1 MKHSAMAV
9 VSVMS
14 AISSLAATQPA
25 PAQAVEWRVADG
37 GNGHWYRVIGS
48 TAIATRDSA
57 IAAATAIGV
66 DLVSMGSEA
75 EWGFVR
81 ALVDAADGADG
92 TYGNFWLWTGGYKDA
107 ATNWTWRWGDGT
119 SVNYFAW
126 TPCAPNDPETGTLV
140 IMVSPAWPCAAAT
153 TSWDDGSSGLWDTA
167 NSTGFVAE
175 WSADCNN
182 DGIVDYGQIKR
193 GELPDYNGN
202 NIPDCCEQGSAC
214 VVGSYPVQWRVED
227 GGNGHWYQGV
237 LLSTNAV
244 SWSVAR
250 TSAQQLAGDLAS
262 LSTASELQW
271 VFGHVA
277 SSPRFWRGNFGPW
290 VGGTRGAGTVWY
302 WADGSPIDGSFP
314 WAVGQPDNYFPCGGP
329 ENCTVF
335 WPASASGAP
344 QNLFADFPENGRCN
358 EDGSTVGSAIIEWS
372 ADCNNDGLVDYGQI
386 LNGTLADA
394 NANGVPD
401 TCESI
406 LLVPSQY
413 PTIQAAIDAVPAGT
427 HRTVDVAAGTYHESF
442 ALNGKD
448 VIVRGAANNA
458 TILDGA
464 GLAASIATLSGNE
477 PATAGLEQLVFRN
490 ATVGTRIYPKALF
503 LVGGAV
509 YGLQSSAFIRSCRF
523 ESNRSDYGG
532 GAYLLYCNMLVE
544 NCVFTQN
551 TGVSQ
556 GGGLMTFG
564 TTGTVRNCA
573 FTDNRC
579 GVAGAGS
586 GSGFKSAGARIAGE
600 TVLLVDCTFTGGI
613 APVSGAAVEHYEN
626 TVGVPGILR
635 ISGCTITG
643 NSSGLGA
650 GGLNVIGGMYSCV
663 LSGGTAICSNTT
675 RNVDGPYLIEGS
687 ATVCDCLADITHDG
701 AVSGGD
707 LGVLLSN
714 WGLTLPSGAGDVNHD
729 GIVNAADLG
738 ALLSSWGA
746 CQ

>member
-1 MKHSAMAV
+1 MALSLAAMTISRDQAMRLGSAVRDARSAPRTRFARGSVTIAAAGFFAGFAMLLSSAPSAVRLSPRAGDSAGREENQMKHSAKAV

-14 AISSLAATQPA
+14 AISSLAATQLA
-25 PAQAVEWRVADG
+25 PAQAVEWREADG
-37 GNGHWYRVIGS
+37 GNAHWYQFVRQAEDVCWTQARTLAANLGGHLV
-48 TAIATRDSA
+48 AISSA
-57 IAAATAIGV
+57 AENEFVTHLAAANDPGILEGGPFIGATCEGRPWGQWYWVTGEPFQFTAWNP
-66 DLVSMGSEA
+66 SEPNS
-75 EWGFVR
+75 G
-81 ALVDAADGADG
+81 
-92 TYGNFWLWTGGYKDA
+92 GNEQYVHL
-107 ATNWTWRWGDGT
+107 WRWGALGWNDT
-119 SVNYFAW
+119 VN
-126 TPCAPNDPETGTLV
+126 C
-140 IMVSPAWPCAAAT
+140 
-153 TSWDDGSSGLWDTA
+153 SS
-167 NSTGFVAE
+167 
-175 WSADCNN
+175 
-182 DGIVDYGQIKR
+182 R
-193 GELPDYNGN
+193 
-202 NIPDCCEQGSAC
+202 
-214 VVGSYPVQWRVED
+214 SY
-227 GGNGHWYQGV
+227 
-237 LLSTNAV
+237 
-244 SWSVAR
+244 
-250 TSAQQLAGDLAS
+250 
-262 LSTASELQW
+262 
-271 VFGHVA
+271 
-277 SSPRFWRGNFGPW
+277 
-290 VGGTRGAGTVWY
+290 
-302 WADGSPIDGSFP
+302 
-314 WAVGQPDNYFPCGGP
+314 
-329 ENCTVF
+329 
-335 WPASASGAP
+335 
-344 QNLFADFPENGRCN
+344 
-358 EDGSTVGSAIIEWS
+358 IIEYE

-413 PTIQAAIDAVPAGT
+413 PTIQAAIDAVPAAT
-427 HRTVDVAAGTYHESF
+427 QRTVQVAAGTYHESF

-600 TVLLVDCTFTGGI
+600 TVLLTDCTFTGGI

-663 LSGGTAICSNTT
+663 LTGGTAICSNTT
-675 RNVDGPYLIEGS
+675 SNVDGPYLIEGS
-687 ATVCDCLADITHDG
+687 VTVCDCLADLTHDG
-701 AVSGGD
+701 AVNGGD

-729 GIVNAADLG
+729 GVVNAADL
-738 ALLSSWGA
+738 ALLLGSWGV
-746 CQ
+746 CN

>member
-1 MKHSAMAV
+1 MTISRDQAMRLGSAVRDARSAPRTRFARGSVTIAAAGFFAGFAMLLSSAPSAVRLSPRAGDSAGREENQMKHGAMAV
-9 VSVMS
+9 VSVVS
-14 AISSLAATQPA
+14 AMSSLAATQLA

-37 GNGHWYRVIGS
+37 GNGHWYEGWRL
-48 TAIATRDSA
+48 SA
-57 IAAATAIGV
+57 ESYISWNYARGQALQRGG
-66 DLVSMGSEA
+66 DLVS
-75 EWGFVR
+75 
-81 ALVDAADGADG
+81 
-92 TYGNFWLWTGGYKDA
+92 
-107 ATNWTWRWGDGT
+107 
-119 SVNYFAW
+119 
-126 TPCAPNDPETGTLV
+126 
-140 IMVSPAWPCAAAT
+140 
-153 TSWDDGSSGLWDTA
+153 
-167 NSTGFVAE
+167 
-175 WSADCNN
+175 
-182 DGIVDYGQIKR
+182 
-193 GELPDYNGN
+193 
-202 NIPDCCEQGSAC
+202 
-214 VVGSYPVQWRVED
+214 
-227 GGNGHWYQGV
+227 
-237 LLSTNAV
+237 LSTPEEA
-244 SWSVAR
+244 A
-250 TSAQQLAGDLAS
+250 
-262 LSTASELQW
+262 W
-271 VFGHVA
+271 VFENVA
-277 SSPRFWRGNFGPW
+277 NDSSLWSLTMGPW
-290 VGGTRGAGTVWY
+290 VGGFQSAGAAEPSGGWS
-302 WADGSPIDGSFP
+302 WLDGSVLYDGFP
-314 WAVGQPDNYFPCGGP
+314 WVVSQPDNATYCGGP
-329 ENCTVF
+329 G
-335 WPASASGAP
+335 GAP
-344 QNLFADFPENGRCN
+344 ENHVCYWFGEGVPTPANRFADLVESGYCVARAEN
-358 EDGSTVGSAIIEWS
+358 DWVTSAVIEWS
-372 ADCNNDGLVDYGQI
+372 ADCNNDNIVDYGQI

-413 PTIQAAIDAVPAGT
+413 PTIQAAIDAVPTAT
-427 HRTVDVAAGTYHESF
+427 QRTVQVAAGTYHESF

-503 LVGGAV
+503 RVGGAV

-564 TTGTVRNCA
+564 TTGAVRNCA

-600 TVLLVDCTFTGGI
+600 IVLLTDCTFTGGI

-663 LSGGTAICSNTT
+663 LTGGTAICSNTT
-675 RNVDGPYLIEGS
+675 SNVDGPYLIEGS
-687 ATVCDCLADITHDG
+687 ATVCDCLADFTHDG
-701 AVSGGD
+701 VLNGAD

-729 GIVNAADLG
+729 GIVNGPDL
-738 ALLSSWGA
+738 AMLLGSWGP